1 MFVAAHRVLHDISH
15 GDTDNGP
22 LFGGSHLLPDVVHSR
37 SALPDDRR
45 VRRGWKLW
53 VNNVTR
59 QCRAWHNLRKFIR
72 HLRTLTFTSSFAHS
86 FANDRNPQTR
96 IIAIAFNVAPI
107 SKQQLTLCVTL
118 LHNIFSDVEESLLD
132 EADETDKQ
140 AAAVVLD
147 RWFRASK
154 RDRKIISI
162 TNVIAN
168 GFRVIRACMSRIR

>member
-1 MFVAAHRVLHDISH
+1 
-15 GDTDNGP
+15 
-22 LFGGSHLLPDVVHSR
+22 
-37 SALPDDRR
+37 
-45 VRRGWKLW
+45 
-53 VNNVTR
+53 
-59 QCRAWHNLRKFIR
+59 
-72 HLRTLTFTSSFAHS
+72 
-86 FANDRNPQTR
+86 
-96 IIAIAFNVAPI
+96 
-107 SKQQLTLCVTL
+107 

-168 GFRVIRACMSRIR
+168 GFRVIRAQ